1 MLIRIHVKLH
11 TWFHPTQGCTCRT
24 CMGFVNGN
32 DLHHRKLCTSHT
44 VPPSE
49 DAPSVPACVLRR
61 AHKRVISLAGYARV
75 TQLLYSNSRRWLPQ
89 RAHTVIAAVTFGPC
103 FGFRPPPI
111 TRPHTLTPGR
121 EFCLATSAND
131 QLWMQTQTTSMHCML
146 PQQQSRERH
155 RHRPRRTR
163 QLQALRQVPAAS
175 ASLTVRYRRAAGARR
190 CTPRP
195 RSFPTASVAATRRT
209 SRPSLGTPSCHP

>member
-11 TWFHPTQGCTCRT
+11 TWFHPTQGCACRT

-49 DAPSVPACVLRR
+49 DAPSVPACVLHR
-61 AHKRVISLAGYARV
+61 AHKRVIGLAGYARV

-103 FGFRPPPI
+103 FGFRPPPSPCR
-111 TRPHTLTPGR
+111 THSRPAESCARQRQPTISCGCR
-121 EFCLATSAND
+121 RRR
-131 QLWMQTQTTSMHCML
+131 L
-146 PQQQSRERH
+146 PCIACS
-155 RHRPRRTR
+155 PSSK
-163 QLQALRQVPAAS
+163 AAS
-175 ASLTVRYRRAAGARR
+175 GTGTGRGA
-190 CTPRP
+190 C
-195 RSFPTASVAATRRT
+195 AN
-209 SRPSLGTPSCHP
+209 SRPSARPPRHRRR